1 MAKTFK
7 GRVVVPGTVTAK
19 ALVSH
24 GGFNT
29 LASYQSALMFGD
41 KDVKCGDQNNPDIYK
56 KPMIGVALCLPQT
69 IGSTTGG
76 MVFYT
81 AGALGKLPACM
92 CFSKPIRRR
101 HPLRRVDGD
110 AYARCRF
117 SRRRVPRIC
126 QDRHE
131 RHARRGWDGDGRMK
145 CAIYGAGSLGT
156 VLGAYMTKG
165 GVPVEL
171 VNRNRAHVDAL
182 REKGAHITGT
192 VDFSTP
198 VTAITPEEITAP
210 YDVIFLM
217 TKQLHNKEV
226 VTFLKPLLAPDGVI
240 VTFQNGIPEPGIA
253 EIVGESHTIGCVVE
267 WGATMDAPGECVLTS
282 DPDSLSFHMGG
293 MQGVSDAKLAEVR
306 SLLEKMCPVAMED
319 NLLGAR
325 WSKLL
330 INATFSGLGTVVG
343 GVFGDVSEKKDAR
356 RVAVRCMKECID
368 VGHAAGATFA
378 PVQGKDL
385 TKLFY
390 YKNGFKRAIAEL
402 LVPIA
407 MKKHRAIEPSMLQDL
422 KKGKPCEIDA
432 INGVVCEWGRKC
444 GVPTPINDRIVEIVK
459 KEQTGELPLEE
470 KNIRFFD
477 DLL

>member
-1 MAKTFK
+1 
-7 GRVVVPGTVTAK
+7 
-19 ALVSH
+19 
-24 GGFNT
+24 
-29 LASYQSALMFGD
+29 
-41 KDVKCGDQNNPDIYK
+41 
-56 KPMIGVALCLPQT
+56 
-69 IGSTTGG
+69 
-76 MVFYT
+76 
-81 AGALGKLPACM
+81 
-92 CFSKPIRRR
+92 
-101 HPLRRVDGD
+101 
-110 AYARCRF
+110 
-117 SRRRVPRIC
+117 
-126 QDRHE
+126 
-131 RHARRGWDGDGRMK
+131 MK

-165 GVPVEL
+165 GVSVEL

-198 VTAITPEEITAP
+198 VTAITPEEMTAP

-390 YKNGFKRAIAEL
+390 YKNGFKRASAEL

-459 KEQTGELPLEE
+459 KEQAGELPLEE